1 MLNHYREDFSSRL
14 TNNVVENYFGF
25 LKHNLLKRKKMF
37 PSELTAIL
45 SKNLIATYIEDYN
58 QNDES
63 CSISVNLNK
72 IKKKSNEPCE
82 RWGDGKHDKNSN
94 KGSYYQRRDIFD
106 QRSYLFDEINQDF
119 NEFFP

>member
-72 IKKKSNEPCE
+72 MKKKVMNLVSVGVMESMIKIPIKVLIIS
-82 RWGDGKHDKNSN
+82 DATYLI
-94 KGSYYQRRDIFD
+94 KGVIC
-106 QRSYLFDEINQDF
+106 LMK
-119 NEFFP
+119 